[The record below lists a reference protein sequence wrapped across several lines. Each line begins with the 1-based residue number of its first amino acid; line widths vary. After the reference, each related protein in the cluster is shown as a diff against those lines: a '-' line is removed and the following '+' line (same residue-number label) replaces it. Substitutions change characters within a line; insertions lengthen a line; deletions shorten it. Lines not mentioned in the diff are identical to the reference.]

1 MPGLDG
7 LINTMKKK
15 GRAAVAFSGGVD
27 SSLVAL
33 AAMKA
38 FEGDTI
44 GIMVFNDTI
53 PSSDINS
60 AEIVASE
67 IGLDL
72 MIIEVDVLEN
82 EEFTENDP
90 DRCAICRKM
99 IMPEVIKEAER
110 RGFDQVFDGAN
121 RDDLMD
127 HRPGHAVSSSL
138 GIIHPLIETDLGKEE
153 IRAILKAEGLDVH
166 RRPSSP
172 CLATRIPYGQS
183 VTIEKLKLIDH
194 LEEKVKTLG
203 FVDVRVRLH
212 ENNYGTFTAILEVDD
227 PEKAIKVWDKILLL
241 SGKLPISLDPKGYRQ
256 GSMNEVLLP

>member
-1 MPGLDG
+1 MPGFDG
-7 LINTMKKK
+7 LISTMKKY

-38 FEGDTI
+38 FEGDTV

-53 PSSDINS
+53 PSSDIKS
-60 AEIVASE
+60 AEIVAME
-67 IGLDL
+67 IGLEL
-72 MIIEVDVLEN
+72 MIIEIDVLVN

-90 DRCAICRKM
+90 ERCAICRKM

-110 RGFDQVFDGAN
+110 RGFDHVLDGAN

-138 GIIHPLIETDLGKEE
+138 GIGHPLIEAGLGKEE
-153 IRAILKAEGLDVH
+153 IREILKAEGLDVY

-183 VTIEKLKLIDH
+183 VTIKKLKVIDH
-194 LEEKVKTLG
+194 LEEEVRNLG

-212 ENNYGTFTAILEVDD
+212 ENDDGTFTAILEVDD
-227 PEKAIKVWDKILLL
+227 PEKALKVWDKILL
-241 SGKLPISLDPKGYRQ
+241 STGKLPISLDPKGYRQ
-256 GSMNEVLLP
+256 GSMNEVLRP